1 MHPHVLQLEKD
12 RFINSEPELYYFS
25 NGLIDFSEN
34 QLTRDKL
41 LEWKHMLDDLRW
53 EAVSFSF
60 YKKSFGTFIQNERF
74 VLPLMALFLL
84 FTLYTNL
91 KKGLKLLL
99 VIILGLVV
107 LAPFYLI
114 KIQIYILL
122 FLLFFIL
129 MILDRQEGEFHKWP
143 FLIFQSI
150 LSIVIV
156 FHCYSFSLSHHN
168 ISSGTELQEK
178 LNKLKGD
185 GYAEI
190 IIASENKYYLE
201 LIFESP
207 LPFKIMAAKLKALSG
222 LTYSALKLT

>member
-1 MHPHVLQLEKD
+1 
-12 RFINSEPELYYFS
+12 
-25 NGLIDFSEN
+25 
-34 QLTRDKL
+34 
-41 LEWKHMLDDLRW
+41 
-53 EAVSFSF
+53 
-60 YKKSFGTFIQNERF
+60 
-74 VLPLMALFLL
+74 
-84 FTLYTNL
+84 
-91 KKGLKLLL
+91 
-99 VIILGLVV
+99 
-107 LAPFYLI
+107 
-114 KIQIYILL
+114 
-122 FLLFFIL
+122 

-207 LPFKIMAAKLKALSG
+207 LPFKIMGWASLYEHYFLNNENSDRAYLIDSN
-222 LTYSALKLT
+222 TYKSNLGYFKNCNYQVEKFNNFIIVKCPK